1 MTDKTLE
8 QEIIEDLGD
17 EDILRTVNDTE
28 MLLKPK
34 AKQAKPKH
42 TKVLSPQEI
51 ERRTAILLTAVKKR
65 SDETKLRKEQELDSK
80 AEQMKKK
87 LLEIEE
93 KKNQIQKIKESKAK
107 PVTKEQEV
115 KEESKAKPKS
125 SKKKIKVVI
134 EQSSSDSDDYASSAS
149 SSSEEV
155 VYVSKKKQPKKQ
167 ADAKPITKPKEE
179 PSKPQQAPPSCVFKF
194 V

>member
-17 EDILRTVNDTE
+17 EDILRTVNDTD

-34 AKQAKPKH
+34 GKQAKPKH

-51 ERRTAILLTAVKKR
+51 ERRTAILLSAVKKR
-65 SDETKLRKEQELDSK
+65 SDETKLRKEKELDSK

-107 PVTKEQEV
+107 PVTEQPES
-115 KEESKAKPKS
+115 KKESKAQPKS
-125 SKKKIKVVI
+125 SKKKVKVVI

-155 VYVSKKKQPKKQ
+155 VYVSKKKQSKKQ

-179 PSKPQQAPPSCVFKF
+179 PSKPQQSHPSCVFKF